1 MKTFPPHKFKYLD
14 NQSASNFIRLI
25 NDFRTSPVTL
35 MIGSGVS
42 ASAGLPIWKE
52 FLKRVCGAFFDHW
65 ESLIEGNRYSST
77 QPPKEL
83 SITGVNEDFWTE
95 STKNNTEILLENDPV
110 LIAQQI
116 RNCIRNRD
124 WFYLLRKCLYNNE
137 DEELIDTSRSILID
151 NIAKLCAEPDRILSV
166 INYNYDSTL
175 EDYLSKYDI
184 KFSKVYE
191 ENRKTQKGLLRVFH
205 PHGYLGLD
213 GGSKNIILT
222 ESDYHF
228 ESTIPYSWA
237 NIVQMR
243 FLCDSTCIFVGLSM
257 TDPNLRRLLRSS
269 VEIFTGYHYVFLP
282 CSQSQN
288 DHEKML
294 TSLFDLDL
302 LKLGVKTIRYPK
314 NDKTED
320 PYSRLPDLFDILLLS
335 LKSEKAIW
343 ENKI

>member
-35 MIGSGVS
+35 IIGSGVS

-65 ESLIEGNRYSST
+65 ESLIEGERYSST

-124 WFYLLRKCLYNNE
+124 WFYLLRKSLYNNE
-137 DEELIDTSRSILID
+137 DEELIDTSKSILID